1 MTIDTDTF
9 VQEMTGWR
17 RDLHA
22 HPEFGFEERRTSAFV
37 AGKLR
42 EFGLDDVA
50 EGVGGTG
57 VVGTLKRGSRGWFNA
72 MAHRYM
78 PEWSIAFLKR
88 IYQRIRRTAKR
99 DGQHA

>member
-1 MTIDTDTF
+1 MDAVNFQNYIF
-9 VQEMTGWR
+9 QIW
-17 RDLHA
+17 
-22 HPEFGFEERRTSAFV
+22 
-37 AGKLR
+37 LR
-42 EFGLDDVA
+42 L
-50 EGVGGTG
+50 
-57 VVGTLKRGSRGWFNA
+57 GTLKRGSRGWFNA